1 LRWRSSYSAGG
12 VPGASPQLL
21 CCSAVVDAFQL
32 RLQVS
37 GVPIPS
43 PFLIGMPYILT
54 IVVVA
59 FVAGRAGYPV
69 AINKPYPLR
78 ISRAGP
84 ES

>member
-1 LRWRSSYSAGG
+1 LVFG
-12 VPGASPQLL
+12 
-21 CCSAVVDAFQL
+21 VVDAFQL

-59 FVAGRAGYPV
+59 FVAGRAGYPA
-69 AINKPYPLR
+69 AINKAYPLR
-78 ISRAGP
+78 HFSRKARKLP
-84 ES
+84 SADSAAVHPLPQENS